1 MTRAAAGVAHV
12 EAVHAVTVLATTM
25 RGRIIEAAIETTSRD
40 GWSAVTMGGLAAQV
54 GVSRQTVYNEV
65 GSKPALAEA
74 VVAHELEGFLSL
86 VGMAFD
92 VHHDDPVAAVEQAS
106 HAVLERA
113 RGNGLLR
120 AIVSATHGSDSEL
133 LPLLTTN
140 SSALIDA
147 ATSIVS
153 GRLAMAAPRL
163 SAQRVDLVADMI
175 VRTVLSHVMQPSGS
189 PKQTSSGIA
198 EASRL
203 LLS

>member
-1 MTRAAAGVAHV
+1 MTTGAPPAAPTA
-12 EAVHAVTVLATTM
+12 TM
-25 RGRIIEAAIETTSRD
+25 RGRIIEAAIETTTRD
-40 GWSAVTMGGLAAQV
+40 GWSAVTMGRLAEQV

-86 VGMAFD
+86 VETAFD
-92 VHHDDPVAAVEQAS
+92 AHPDHPVAAVEVAS
-106 HAVLERA
+106 CDVLVRA
-113 RGNGLLR
+113 QGNDLLR
-120 AIVSATHGSDSEL
+120 AIVSATHGGDNEL

-153 GRLAMAAPRL
+153 VRLSVAAPRL
-163 SAQRVDLVADMI
+163 EAARLALVADVI

-189 PKQTSSGIA
+189 PQRTAAGIA
-198 EASRL
+198 EATRL
-203 LLS
+203 LLA

>member
-1 MTRAAAGVAHV
+1 MTTAPKRPRSGDHDA
-12 EAVHAVTVLATTM
+12 
-25 RGRIIEAAIETTSRD
+25 RRIIEAAIETTSRD
-40 GWSAVTMGGLAAQV
+40 GWSAVTMGGLAEQV

-65 GSKPALAEA
+65 GSKTALAEA
-74 VVAHELEGFLSL
+74 VVAHELEGFLAL

-92 VHHDDPVAAVEQAS
+92 VHHDDPVAAIEQAS

-140 SSALIDA
+140 SSALIEA

-153 GRLAMAAPRL
+153 GRLAIAAPTPAPACRPGRRHDRAHR
-163 SAQRVDLVADMI
+163 AQPRDAAL
-175 VRTVLSHVMQPSGS
+175 GS
-189 PKQTSSGIA
+189 PRQTACGIA
-198 EASRL
+198 EGSRL
-203 LLS
+203 LLA

>member
-1 MTRAAAGVAHV
+1 MVQGTP
-12 EAVHAVTVLATTM
+12 M
-25 RGRIIEAAIETTSRD
+25 RRRIIEAAIETTSRD
-40 GWSAVTMGGLAAQV
+40 GWSTVTMGGLAERV

-86 VGMAFD
+86 VELAFEA
-92 VHHDDPVAAVEQAS
+92 HPADPVAAVEAAS
-106 HAVLERA
+106 RGVLERA
-113 RGNGLLR
+113 RGNDLLR

-153 GRLAMAAPRL
+153 GRLAIAAPRL
-163 SAQRVDLVADMI
+163 AAQRLALVADMI
-175 VRTVLSHVMQPSGS
+175 VRTVLSHVMQPDRS
-189 PKQTSSGIA
+189 PRETAAGIA
-198 EASRL
+198 EATRL
-203 LLS
+203 LLA